1 VRYSLFVA
9 LYAVTCVFIYAIS
22 DGFGF
27 MLAFGNLS
35 WVPMTYGLQAR
46 YLVDFPVD
54 LSTIQIVL
62 IIALQLA
69 GYYVFRS
76 ANSQKDKFRR
86 NPNDPALKR
95 K

>member
-1 VRYSLFVA
+1 MRLLVLINVPAHSLSFA
-9 LYAVTCVFIYAIS
+9 

-27 MLAFGNLS
+27 MLAFGNLC
-35 WVPMTYGLQAR
+35 WVPMIYGLQAR

-54 LSTIQIVL
+54 LSALQVVG
-62 IIALQLA
+62 IIALQMA

-86 NPNDPALKR
+86 NPNDPAIKR
-95 K
+95 KWSS